1 MNPHCLSLSR
11 KKPFFFPLST
21 TYVHSLFPTYV
32 RCNLAAH
39 EKRSFLEK
47 IIVIDNLVIGEVEG
61 RNDDDFVFDVGGL
74 GALR

>member
-1 MNPHCLSLSR
+1 MNLHCLGLSR

-21 TYVHSLFPTYV
+21 TYVRSPFPTYV

-47 IIVIDNLVIGEVEG
+47 MIVIDNLVIGEVEATEG
-61 RNDDDFVFDVGGL
+61 RDDDDDLVVNVC
-74 GALR
+74 